1 MKLIIKWIPLNIQD
15 LTQDK
20 AEELSIRLS
29 NRQKDKQ
36 FMKFLKDTPMS
47 PTENQKVIETTLNNK
62 NNIQKVIIE
71 QAKQEIIGFILFDQF
86 NDEEQSLESYT
97 RVDPSCK
104 GCGIGSQCRKKI
116 IAEVLST
123 TAIQKIVS
131 RHSAWNQASF
141 IINKRA
147 WFRLVDFIPNKT
159 YLPNIGKTTDD
170 FKREIHQAQKI
181 QCYWEPLNMEQKN
194 IQHIMQW
201 IQKHNLFHLLT
212 MDR

>member
-1 MKLIIKWIPLNIQD
+1 
-15 LTQDK
+15 
-20 AEELSIRLS
+20 
-29 NRQKDKQ
+29 
-36 FMKFLKDTPMS
+36 MKFLKDTPMS

-147 WFRLVDFIPNKT
+147 
-159 YLPNIGKTTDD
+159 
-170 FKREIHQAQKI
+170 
-181 QCYWEPLNMEQKN
+181 
-194 IQHIMQW
+194 
-201 IQKHNLFHLLT
+201 
-212 MDR
+212 